1 MNPIKKLYQ
10 KLLGSS
16 DNKEEPV
23 AKDEEE
29 LILHIDKDSSC
40 YLLFEVD
47 PEGIVKMSSYW
58 DGSEASIFAFTEL
71 LFNLSNGK
79 MSENIF
85 EFLERECEED
95 NYTVF
100 LQIVAIYSQLLRTGL
115 EELSGFENIRK
126 DLPVVKPSDLS
137 KNNANP
143 FDMR

>member
-16 DNKEEPV
+16 DNKEESV

-29 LILHIDKDSSC
+29 LILNIDKDSSC

-58 DGSEASIFAFTEL
+58 DGSEASIYAFTEL

-100 LQIVAIYSQLLRTGL
+100 LQIVAIYSQLLQAGL